1 MEAATRWDA
10 ELLGV
15 QPHLQRP
22 GPDGR
27 LAYAEFRIRHD
38 QHELG
43 LVDHR
48 FTPESTAAKPG
59 RVTTY

>member
-43 LVDHR
+43 LVDRR

-59 RVTTY
+59 TVITY